1 MFVVG
6 EEIEKKQEEE
16 QDESINESKKN
27 KIKNKFK
34 LIIFLKGDYILH
46 LFYGF

>member
-16 QDESINESKKN
+16 QVESINESKKN